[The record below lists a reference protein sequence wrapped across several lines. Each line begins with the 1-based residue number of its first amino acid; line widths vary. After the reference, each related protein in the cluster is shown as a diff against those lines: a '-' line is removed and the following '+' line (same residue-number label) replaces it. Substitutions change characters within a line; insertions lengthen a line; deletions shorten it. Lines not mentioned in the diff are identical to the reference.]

1 MKPGEY
7 KKMSVRT
14 NLLVSLRKL
23 DELSKEII
31 NEVDILDLKDPLNG
45 SIGAW
50 DLQDIKKVI
59 CRFKNQIQIS
69 ATLGDIF
76 NNDKFLIKL
85 KQFDKLDLDYI
96 KFGLL
101 SFNIKNLFD
110 KITFLG
116 ERKFKTKLV
125 CVVFVDI
132 SDNFKF
138 VYKKLDSFHAS
149 GIKYLMLE

>member
-7 KKMSVRT
+7 KNMSVRT
-14 NLLVSLRKL
+14 NLLISLRNL

-59 CRFKNQIQIS
+59 CKFKNQIQIS

-76 NNDKFLIKL
+76 INDTFLIKL
-85 KQFDKLDLDYI
+85 KQFDKLNLDYI
-96 KFGLL
+96 KGETLANKLYFSENFEDEGETLE
-101 SFNIKNLFD
+101 FD
-110 KITFLG
+110 DINTVITINKI
-116 ERKFKTKLV
+116 
-125 CVVFVDI
+125 
-132 SDNFKF
+132 
-138 VYKKLDSFHAS
+138 
-149 GIKYLMLE
+149 

>member
-7 KKMSVRT
+7 KNMSVRT
-14 NLLVSLRKL
+14 NLLISLRNL

-59 CRFKNQIQIS
+59 CKFKNKIQIS

-76 NNDKFLIKL
+76 INDTFLIKL
-85 KQFDKLDLDYI
+85 KQFDKLNLDYI
-96 KFGLL
+96 KGETLANKLYFSENFEDEGETLE
-101 SFNIKNLFD
+101 FD
-110 KITFLG
+110 DINTVITINKI
-116 ERKFKTKLV
+116 
-125 CVVFVDI
+125 
-132 SDNFKF
+132 
-138 VYKKLDSFHAS
+138 
-149 GIKYLMLE
+149 

>member
-7 KKMSVRT
+7 KNMSVRT
-14 NLLVSLRKL
+14 NLLISLRNL

-59 CRFKNQIQIS
+59 FRFKNQIQIS

-76 NNDKFLIKL
+76 FNQKFLSKL
-85 KQFDKLDLDYI
+85 KQFDNLNLDFI

-101 SFNIKNLFD
+101 SRI
-110 KITFLG
+110 
-116 ERKFKTKLV
+116 
-125 CVVFVDI
+125 
-132 SDNFKF
+132 
-138 VYKKLDSFHAS
+138 
-149 GIKYLMLE
+149 